1 MSKPK
6 SITPLN
12 QESTQLREDLMH
24 YKGENIDLRR
34 RIQDLEDE
42 TRALKEKLRNC
53 LGKQSGGDLKG
64 E

>member
-6 SITPLN
+6 SITPLK
-12 QESTQLREDLMH
+12 QENTKLREDLMH
-24 YKGENIDLRR
+24 YKCDNIDLRR

-42 TRALKEKLRNC
+42 TRALKEKLR
-53 LGKQSGGDLKG
+53 GYISKRSGRDLQD

>member
-6 SITPLN
+6 SITPLKQKN
-12 QESTQLREDLMH
+12 TQLREDLMQ

-42 TRALKEKLRNC
+42 IRVLKEN
-53 LGKQSGGDLKG
+53 S
-64 E
+64 EIV